1 MIILME
7 VLYVFYFRFF
17 LHMML
22 ILMIIQ
28 KINSQDIRKM
38 NINQVRSHMALVSQ
52 EATLF
57 NISIG
62 DNIKYGYLTRDVSE
76 DEVILAARR
85 ANIHEFI
92 SSLDEV

>member
-1 MIILME
+1 MFSIS
-7 VLYVFYFRFF
+7 VF

-57 NISIG
+57 NISIRN
-62 DNIKYGYLTRDVSE
+62 NIKYGDLTRDVLE
-76 DEVILAARR
+76 GEVILATRQ
-85 ANIHEFI
+85 ANIHDFI
-92 SSLDEV
+92 HTLAEVGQKDIAFFD